1 MSFRLDPER
10 GVSTQRCDRCGAE
23 YRVITGFVFREDDAF
38 AVYKAALHTH
48 AGDNEAWID
57 VILGSWG
64 EGQEATHL
72 TFGCRVGPFGEG
84 GDYACSL
91 VAAAVP
97 YSESPLFGRKL
108 DRDEA
113 LGHPWLPDFWAVVDF
128 LLVEDAEISL
138 HTRVE

>member
-57 VILGSWG
+57 VILGRG
-64 EGQEATHL
+64 AKAKRPPT
-72 TFGCRVGPFGEG
+72 
-84 GDYACSL
+84 
-91 VAAAVP
+91 
-97 YSESPLFGRKL
+97 SPL
-108 DRDEA
+108 DVA
-113 LGHPWLPDFWAVVDF
+113 
-128 LLVEDAEISL
+128 
-138 HTRVE
+138 